1 MSNLLVRDPF
11 FSAPFRLMEE
21 LFRPGNGG
29 RGTGYTPLLDVRE
42 TDSEYWVMA
51 DLPGVDADSVAIEVN
66 DQILSIS
73 GTRAEVE
80 KGQAQ
85 LVERPYGS
93 FVRTLTLRR
102 GVESDSIQA
111 NYTNGVLELRIP
123 KPAEQRPKKIAIG
136 SGSQKAIES

>member
-11 FSAPFRLMEE
+11 FTAPFRLMEK

-29 RGTGYTPLLDVRE
+29 RGTGYTPLRDVRE
-42 TDSEYWVMA
+42 TDSEYRVMA

-80 KGQAQ
+80 KGQRSSSSDRTGRSSAARAAAPAGRLCRYEPRCRAQ
-85 LVERPYGS
+85 GTTSRS
-93 FVRTLTLRR
+93 
-102 GVESDSIQA
+102 SSA
-111 NYTNGVLELRIP
+111 
-123 KPAEQRPKKIAIG
+123 IA
-136 SGSQKAIES
+136 